1 MRMHSKKMRSVGQIY
16 SKGYIFGQI
25 CSEYFKIWWEVG
37 RIYLCSVSGAGEK
50 LTNDVRASAACCS
63 QASYPFLQVPFT
75 VPGKTKP
82 NSCICKL
89 PRVKI
94 SPSSLFPSFFSVA
107 AMIFMIVSA
116 PRSPLS
122 ACTERLNIA
131 CCPSSKRKT
140 TIPAHANPWVGITGR
155 RCLRTHLQRVLPAS
169 EGRRRGVSSLYA
181 PASRASSSR
190 NAILA
195 EGRQDPALRSLP
207 WCTDA
212 IRPLLRYSNVQ
223 HYIHGLSRE
232 RGNSA

>member
-1 MRMHSKKMRSVGQIY
+1 MHSKKMRSVGQIY
-16 SKGYIFGQI
+16 SKDYIFGQI

-37 RIYLCSVSGAGEK
+37 KIYLCSVSGEAEK
-50 LTNDVRASAACCS
+50 LTNDARASAVSCS
-63 QASYPFLQVPFT
+63 QSSYSFLQVPFT

-82 NSCICKL
+82 NSCVRKL
-89 PRVKI
+89 PRLKI
-94 SPSSLFPSFFSVA
+94 SPSLLFPPFFAVA

-122 ACTERLNIA
+122 ACTARLNIA
-131 CCPSSKRKT
+131 CCPSSKHKT

-155 RCLRTHLQRVLPAS
+155 RCPRTHLQRVLPAAG
-169 EGRRRGVSSLYA
+169 GRRRGVSSLYA
-181 PASRASSSR
+181 PARRASSGR

-195 EGRQDPALRSLP
+195 EGRQRPALRSLL

-223 HYIHGLSRE
+223 HYIQGPSHE
-232 RGNSA
+232 RDNSA